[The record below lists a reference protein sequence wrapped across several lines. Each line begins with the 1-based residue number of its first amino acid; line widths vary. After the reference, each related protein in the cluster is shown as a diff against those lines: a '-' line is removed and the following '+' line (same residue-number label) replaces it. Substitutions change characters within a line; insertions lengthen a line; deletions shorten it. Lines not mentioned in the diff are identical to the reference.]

1 MSLPSSWTQP
11 GTRTNGLTT
20 QNPNLTGTYPGPSN
34 CDNDARLPEAL
45 GPRSDLPTPHQ
56 TECGHYTHTSF

>member
-34 CDNDARLPEAL
+34 RDNDAP
-45 GPRSDLPTPHQ
+45 SDRPTPHQ